1 MVLRLALLGLLAAAP
16 DGDRAPPKNFT
27 RFKADLTILCD
38 VTARSGAAKIKDP
51 SDRAEK
57 VAEFLTAQDFGDD
70 YSAFYN
76 ELSGQPPEEKPAY
89 LLATARRIGLSACAF
104 AETSRKEL
112 LAEWQPSCTAGD
124 ASICEQ
130 LKNEKVLWEAAKK
143 VAPWP
148 KPEK

>member
-1 MVLRLALLGLLAAAP
+1 MVLEFSLLVLLASP

-27 RFKADLTILCD
+27 RFKADVTLLCD
-38 VTARSGAAKIKDP
+38 VAARAGAAKIKDP

-57 VAEFLTAQDFGDD
+57 IAEFLTAQDFADD
-70 YSAFYN
+70 YTAFYAD
-76 ELSGQPPEEKPAY
+76 LSGQPPEEKPAY
-89 LLATARRIGLSACAF
+89 LLARARQLGLPGCAF

-112 LAEWQPSCTAGD
+112 LAEWQPSCAAGD

-130 LKNEKVLWEAAKK
+130 LKNEKSLWEAAKK